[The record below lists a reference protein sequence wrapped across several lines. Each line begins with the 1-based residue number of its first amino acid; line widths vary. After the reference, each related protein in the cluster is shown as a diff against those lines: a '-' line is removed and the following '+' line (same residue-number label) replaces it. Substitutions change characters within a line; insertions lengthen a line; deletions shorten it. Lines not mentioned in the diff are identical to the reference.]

1 MVAAKTDLC
10 SSASYK
16 KPARF
21 KVIIKDRIN
30 GSTLYSIDQYLGL
43 VENEGLNLTQV
54 NVKTGMDIAGECTL
68 SFFDHR
74 RLVDLK
80 KVGNGNIVIVQ
91 LAKDDPADF
100 VNVFYGFCNDMVPI
114 RSGGTSLKWQMH
126 SWGSQ
131 IIFNEIL
138 CNYTRAAKKRS
149 LLDPRPQI
157 DDVAMRG
164 WKLYRDFVTKRDVP
178 IYGDFS
184 IAEIGGMTTN
194 GISDKVKAFIGGID
208 AKIQYASTIH
218 RTLIDAV
225 GAIGGVDANNDI
237 FYRYPTRVH
246 SGITV
251 KAPVSKADADS
262 DYGALTSHVIG
273 PYTAPRST
281 NLDDFANII
290 TGRATIARNF
300 LNGTPGDD
308 GEDNLVFQALAQR
321 FIPSSGVF
329 DDIALWLKKIGE
341 PTSSKNRVNGAI
353 LLDQDFRPSSKRV
366 AEFSISLDAIDDDF
380 KAIYPTNL
388 NITSKKIDINKA
400 HWIVLFER
408 SGHHSGDS
416 DPDNTIAW
424 GTNGDTT
431 TPGQYSA
438 IAHGGDKDADLSHLW
453 VVFPAGPTFGYATF
467 QVKRRQSFA
476 VDPLS
481 VDKFGPKMVPMD
493 STFIDDD
500 FTLNKFLHIELQERA
515 KPKILFPPIVCTI
528 PNNKVFREGE
538 MVTFVDENNP
548 MFTLSKYQQG
558 LISQVEY
565 NWDIADF
572 SQPNT
577 PLGIRTC
584 RILFTGRYDWISEY
598 LAE

>member
-10 SSASYK
+10 SNASYK

-43 VENEGLNLTQV
+43 VENEGLNLTNV
-54 NVKTGMDIAGECTL
+54 NVKTGMDVAGDCTL
-68 SFFDHR
+68 QFFDNR
-74 RLVDLK
+74 RMIDLK

-100 VNVFYGFCNDMVPI
+100 VNIFYGFCNDMVPI
-114 RSGGTSLKWQMH
+114 RSSATTLKWQMH

-138 CNYTRAAKKRS
+138 CNFTKSAKKRS
-149 LLDPRPQI
+149 LLDPTPQL
-157 DDVAMRG
+157 DDPDMRG
-164 WKLYRDFVTKRDVP
+164 YNLYRDLVTNRNVP
-178 IYGDFS
+178 IYGGKS
-184 IAEIGGMTTN
+184 IQEIGGMTIN
-194 GISDKVKAFIGGID
+194 GIDHKVKSFIGGVN

-218 RTLIDAV
+218 RTLLDAV

-237 FYRYPTRVH
+237 YYRYPTRVH

-251 KAPVSKADADS
+251 KAPVSQADADK
-262 DYGALTSHVIG
+262 DYGAMTSYVIG
-273 PYTAPRST
+273 PYSAPRST

-290 TGRATIARNF
+290 TGRATVARNF

-308 GEDNLVFQALAQR
+308 GEETLVFKAIAQR

-329 DDIALWLKKIGE
+329 DDIALWLKKIGT
-341 PTSSKNRVNGAI
+341 PTSSKNQVNGAI
-353 LLDQDFRPSSKRV
+353 LTDNNFRPSTKSV
-366 AEFSISLDAIDDDF
+366 AVFSISLDAIEDDF
-380 KAIYPTNL
+380 KAIYPTDLTVKSN
-388 NITSKKIDINKA
+388 NIDITKA
-400 HWIVLFER
+400 HWIVLYER

-416 DPDNTIAW
+416 DPDNTVAW

-438 IAHGGDKDADLSHLW
+438 IAQGGDKDANLSNLW
-453 VVFPAGPTFGYATF
+453 VVFPAGPTYGYATF

-481 VDKFGPKMVPMD
+481 VDRYGPKMVPMD

-500 FTLNKFLHIELQERA
+500 FTLNKFLHVELQERA
-515 KPKILFPPIVCTI
+515 KPKILFPTFTCTI

-538 MVTFVDENNP
+538 MVTFIDENNP
-548 MFTLSKYQQG
+548 MFTLAKYQQG

-565 NWDIADF
+565 NWDINDTT
-572 SQPNT
+572 QPYT

-584 RILFTGRYDWISEY
+584 KLLFTGRYDWISEY